1 MARDRAV
8 LDDRRVDIEHR
19 QRVSTPF
26 TEFDVGYSEHIL
38 DTVEFDSDTIDFG
51 FQAPM
56 LTDKLRCHVK
66 LFDAE
71 TETELLGGN
80 GEIVID
86 ENSDSQVFLSFSG
99 FGYAD
104 EEMTERIR
112 TCQYEV
118 WVDGDSRARATLY
131 V

>member
-1 MARDRAV
+1 MIRP
-8 LDDRRVDIEHR
+8 VDIEHR

-26 TEFDVGYSEHIL
+26 TEFDVGYSEHFI
-38 DTVEFDSDTIDFG
+38 DTVEFDEDTVDFC
-51 FQAPM
+51 FQAQM

-71 TETELLGGN
+71 TQAELLN
-80 GEIVID
+80 GQAEIVI
-86 ENSDSQVFLSFSG
+86 EENNSDRVFLSFSG
-99 FGYAD
+99 FGYLD
-104 EEMTERIR
+104 EQMTERIR

-118 WVDGDSRARATLY
+118 WLEGDARVRATLY